1 MDPVLVVTTLTTT
14 AHAFLSIF
22 PEIED
27 ATPEFC
33 MNWSDF
39 LIDINCNI
47 EVKIVPKYFRLKNRK
62 LWEVTYL
69 R

>member
-27 ATPEFC
+27 PPPEFC

-39 LIDINCNI
+39 LIDINCNL
-47 EVKIVPKYFRLKNRK
+47 EVKINLFSKAESRRAELATVAC
-62 LWEVTYL
+62 
-69 R
+69 